1 MNDHAGRAR
10 VYPMSAGGYDE
21 ALLYF
26 RDNYVDTMQRMFAAV
41 SQLYGER
48 WNEFFHFAIFDAPGL
63 SWDAAFARTHERYLS
78 AIGVEN
84 ANNVIELAC
93 GRGRLTNLIAERCKG
108 QVTGVDISDAQLAKA
123 KQHKRKNLRFLQH
136 DIMHVDDLGE
146 RFDAAIYLDAACY
159 LPDKRAAARRIAQI
173 LEPGARLL
181 LVDWCRAPGVT
192 ALQQELVLRPF
203 MHDWAISSLATA
215 GEWQDHL
222 EDAGLRVLEM
232 DDLNDRVQPNWEL
245 AYERAIEAVREVEE
259 QHLPRLLWARLRLGS
274 DGIELIKAQF
284 RAALYIKAAFDSGLL
299 RYVLLLAE
307 KTARLRAQ
315 D

>member
-1 MNDHAGRAR
+1 MNDHARHQR
-10 VYPMSAGGYDE
+10 SYPKSAGSYDE

-48 WNEFFHFAIFDAPGL
+48 WNEFFHFAIFDPPSL
-63 SWDAAFARTHERYLS
+63 SWDDAFARTHDRYLS
-78 AIGVEN
+78 AIHVQS
-84 ANNVIELAC
+84 AKSVLELAC

-108 QVTGVDISDAQLAKA
+108 RVTGVDISEAQLAKA
-123 KQHKRKNLRFLQH
+123 KQHKRKNLRFLHH
-136 DIMHVDDLGE
+136 DIMHIDELGE

-159 LPDKRAAARRIAQI
+159 LPDKRAAAARIAKV

-181 LVDWCRAPGVT
+181 LVDWCRAPGTT
-192 ALQQELVLRPF
+192 ALQEELVLRPF
-203 MHDWAISSLATA
+203 MHDWAISSLASA
-215 GEWQDHL
+215 DEWSEHL
-222 EDAGLRVLEM
+222 DDAGLRVLEV

-245 AYERAIEAVREVEE
+245 AYERAIEAVREVEAE
-259 QHLPRLLWARLRLGS
+259 HLPRLLWARLRLGK

-307 KTARLRAQ
+307 KS
-315 D
+315 